1 MDRGKPRVWATKPSL
16 PPSSSPRWIAAAKI
30 QKESFHSLP
39 VYSRFVPA
47 TSYSIHRRI
56 SNFYQRRRP
65 GFAETAFY
73 RGFCRRWKRSLPIY
87 TRTDANI
94 NLLIQV
100 VNKRLRLF
108 LEKIVDT
115 RSREAIVAWSLE
127 RSRLLSPVLLEKYY
141 ETLPYDVTR
150 ESNLKMLPAFPR
162 ALLTILTI
170 KYTAGLAFTD
180 IRIQRASNAR
190 PFYFRLPLA
199 IHFLMYARTAGRE
212 RGGVGWCDRGTVWKK
227 GGEYVTFRMRFL
239 FHRDFS
245 FFPFFQPTSRLI
257 PWHPN
262 KQFTRN

>member
-1 MDRGKPRVWATKPSL
+1 MDRRKPRVWATKPSL

-65 GFAETAFY
+65 GFAETAF
-73 RGFCRRWKRSLPIY
+73 FCRRWKRSLPIY
-87 TRTDANI
+87 TRRDANI

-108 LEKIVDT
+108 LEKIADT
-115 RSREAIVAWSLE
+115 RSRGAMVAWSLE

-150 ESNLKMLPAFPR
+150 GSNLKMLRAFPR